1 MTETPS
7 DTATAPTK
15 TLIFMFVTV
24 LLSMVGF
31 GIIIP
36 IMPQLM
42 MEVTNTNVS
51 QAATYGGLVTMVYAL
66 AQFVTSPILGGL
78 SDRYGRRPVLLL
90 SPTFYSLDFLLLALA
105 PNFAWLFVA
114 RALSGA
120 TAATYATANAVIA
133 DVSPPEKRS
142 ANFGLIGAGFGLGF
156 IIGPVIGGFLA
167 EYGTRVPFFAAS
179 AIGALNV
186 LFGYFVFPETLKEKR
201 TFSWKRANP
210 LGSLMSVSNYKYVP
224 MVLSAIF
231 LIQFAYNSLPAV
243 FAYFAEF
250 SYGWSPLDIAWALA
264 FVGLTSAIVQGGLTR
279 KLIPMLG
286 EARAVL
292 LGAGCLAA
300 SFVGYSF
307 FSPGGGAIYFWI
319 AVGSF
324 GGLVMPSMQTIM
336 TTAAPKDGQG
346 ELQGAVASV
355 MSLAMM
361 TSPLIM
367 TRMFTAYTDE
377 VGAVV
382 PGAPLVL
389 GTACILAAMVPF
401 ALIVFRPKADAQASP
416 GASA

>member
-1 MTETPS
+1 
-7 DTATAPTK
+7 
-15 TLIFMFVTV
+15 MFITV
-24 LLSMVGF
+24 LLSMIGF

-36 IMPQLM
+36 IMPTLL
-42 MEVTNTNVS
+42 MEVTGESVS
-51 QAATYGGLVTMVYAL
+51 QAASYGGLVTMVYAL

-90 SPTFYSLDFLLLALA
+90 STTFYSLDFLLLALA
-105 PNFAWLFVA
+105 PSFGWLFVA

-156 IIGPVIGGFLA
+156 IIGPVIGGSLA
-167 EYGTRVPFFAAS
+167 EFGTRVPFFAAA
-179 AIGALNV
+179 AIGAVNV
-186 LFGYFVFPETLKEKR
+186 VFGYFVFPETLKEKR
-201 TFSWKRANP
+201 DFSWRRANP
-210 LGSLMSVSNYKYVP
+210 FGSLASVSRYKFVP
-224 MVLSAIF
+224 MVLVAIF

-243 FAYFAEF
+243 FAYFAQ
-250 SYGWSPLDIAWALA
+250 YTYQWSPLDISWALA

-279 KLIPMLG
+279 KLIPLVG
-286 EARAVL
+286 EPRAVL
-292 LGAGCLAA
+292 IGATSMAL
-300 SFVGYSF
+300 SFIGYSF
-307 FSPGGGAIYFWI
+307 LSPAGSWLYFWI

-324 GGLVMPSMQTIM
+324 GGLMMPSMQAIM
-336 TTAAPKDGQG
+336 TTAAPEDGQG

-367 TRMFTAYTDE
+367 TRIFTAYTDD
-377 VGAVV
+377 VGPVI

-389 GTACILAAMVPF
+389 GTVCILAAMVPF
-401 ALIVFRPKADAQASP
+401 ALIVFRQKPDAQASP